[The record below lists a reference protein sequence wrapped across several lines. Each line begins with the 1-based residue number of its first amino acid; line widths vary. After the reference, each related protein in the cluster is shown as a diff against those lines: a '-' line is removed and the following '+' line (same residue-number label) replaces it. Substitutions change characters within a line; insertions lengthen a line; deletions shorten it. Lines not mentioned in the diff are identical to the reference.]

1 MKGRCSLGLKS
12 TSLSPSVT
20 LLKTKNKGRP
30 FMVTKKRQGQAAF
43 PAEGVGVRSGVRL
56 KGMDWISLPKVHR

>member
-43 PAEGVGVRSGVRL
+43 PAEGVGGTLRGACQGHGLDFSA
-56 KGMDWISLPKVHR
+56 